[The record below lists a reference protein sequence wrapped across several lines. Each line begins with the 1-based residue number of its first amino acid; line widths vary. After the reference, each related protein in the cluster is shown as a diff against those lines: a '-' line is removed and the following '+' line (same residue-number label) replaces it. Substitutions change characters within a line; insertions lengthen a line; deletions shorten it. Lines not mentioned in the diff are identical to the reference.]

1 MLTDVG
7 YIDETAAATYVQ
19 MVRFRNLIVHHYY
32 RVAPEEI
39 YKILTENLPNIQKWH
54 DRLLKIIEAGVNA

>member
-1 MLTDVG
+1 MKPLRQLTSKWSG
-7 YIDETAAATYVQ
+7 FGISSFTT
-19 MVRFRNLIVHHYY
+19 MY

-39 YKILTENLPNIQKWH
+39 YKILTENLPDIQKWH

>member
-1 MLTDVG
+1 M
-7 YIDETAAATYVQ
+7 
-19 MVRFRNLIVHHYY
+19 Y

-39 YKILTENLPNIQKWH
+39 YKILTENLPDIQKWH